1 MAEYTQGGP
10 DREIPESTGEPE
22 TTRATG
28 MGNPGTFSG
37 EEDVGGGG
45 GGGGRV
51 RHARDT
57 AGGKLEETARR
68 VRELGDRAATRTPA
82 LQRARPLAYDAAEGI
97 DSAARYV
104 RERELD
110 EVRSDLE
117 EQVRRHPL
125 ASVAMAFLA
134 GYALRRIF

>member
-1 MAEYTQGGP
+1 MADNDGGS
-10 DREIPESTGEPE
+10 EKQIPASTGESE
-22 TTRATG
+22 TTRASG
-28 MGNPGTFSG
+28 MGAPGEFAGVG
-37 EEDVGGGG
+37 ER
-45 GGGGRV
+45 GRIEQ
-51 RHARDT
+51 ARSA

-68 VRELGDRAATRTPA
+68 VRELGERTAAKNRA
-82 LQRARPLAYDAAEGI
+82 LQRARPLANNAADNI
-97 DSAARYV
+97 DNAARYV

-134 GYALRRIF
+134 GYTLRRLF

>member
-1 MAEYTQGGP
+1 MAEYDGGLEK
-10 DREIPESTGEPE
+10 EIPASTGEHE
-22 TTRATG
+22 TTRASG
-28 MGNPGTFSG
+28 MGEPGEFASLG
-37 EEDVGGGG
+37 DRGPIEQ
-45 GGGGRV
+45 
-51 RHARDT
+51 ARAA

-68 VRELGDRAATRTPA
+68 VRELGDRTAAKNRA
-82 LQRARPLAYDAAEGI
+82 LQRARPLANNAADNI
-97 DSAARYV
+97 DTAARYV

-134 GYALRRIF
+134 GYTLRRLF

>member
-1 MAEYTQGGP
+1 MAEYNGGN
-10 DREIPESTGEPE
+10 DREIPASTGEPE

-28 MGNPGTFSG
+28 MGEPGTFTQG
-37 EEDVGGGG
+37 LP
-45 GGGGRV
+45 GGRV
-51 RHARDT
+51 EQARER
-57 AGGKLEETARR
+57 ASGKLEETARR
-68 VRELGDRAATRTPA
+68 VRELGDRAASRNSA
-82 LQRARPLAYDAAEGI
+82 LERARPMAHNAADGI

-125 ASVAMAFLA
+125 ASIALAFLA
-134 GYALRRIF
+134 GYGLRRLF